1 MTDLLAEAVAA
12 TDWKRNPHK
21 TAAGQA
27 AALRAA
33 LRERGVRLVTVESL
47 RKALPEDWEPFWE
60 EMPVIGNANQ
70 SLPQPLR
77 VPGQGEEAA
86 EVAHRASPA
95 NPIREA
101 IASGWLR
108 REPRGFVEQVGGI
121 GHQLST
127 SAMTGLESA
136 NLR

>member
-60 EMPVIGNANQ
+60 EMPVIGNAEGFREHAVEFNHE
-70 SLPQPLR
+70 R
-77 VPGQGEEAA
+77 FAA
-86 EVAHRASPA
+86 
-95 NPIREA
+95 A
-101 IASGWLR
+101 ILQALD
-108 REPRGFVEQVGGI
+108 
-121 GHQLST
+121 
-127 SAMTGLESA
+127 SA
-136 NLR
+136 